1 MNSVTKTRPRTPS
14 YFKKTACSS
23 NSYQPSCN
31 PNKRNHQSVNA
42 DCLRGQN
49 VAWSRSMEIIVM
61 FSWDATRN
69 KRSRTARSKR
79 HSWDECQSHTVHS
92 ATTRKTRK
100 YGATTPANTS
110 ATARLTTRYVPRLRR
125 LRFLIETII
134 VMRFS
139 DTIVTDMTTPAASQ
153 VAHSGNENIR
163 TARYLFTILSREWLW
178 RDMHNYV
185 ISG

>member
-1 MNSVTKTRPRTPS
+1 MYIALNELSNKNKTPNSFIFQKN
-14 YFKKTACSS
+14 CSS
-23 NSYQPSCN
+23 NWYQPSCN

-42 DCLRGQN
+42 GCLRGQN

-92 ATTRKTRK
+92 AATGKTRK
-100 YGATTPANTS
+100 YGATPPANIS
-110 ATARLTTRYVPRLRR
+110 ATARLTTRYVPRLRK
-125 LRFLIETII
+125 LRFLIETVY

-163 TARYLFTILSREWLW
+163 AARYLFTILSRE
-178 RDMHNYV
+178 
-185 ISG
+185 